1 MANIP
6 LIDMNATGDRI
17 NALRKRQGMTV
28 KDLQTALGFNT
39 PQAIYKWIHGTALPT
54 LDNLVILAAVL
65 DVGLDDIIVC
75 RHLRKEVA

>member
-39 PQAIYKWIHGTALPT
+39 PQAIYKWIHGTPLPP